1 MQRSNRKG
9 KAMNTNRQD
18 LWKRSIRSLL
28 LSSVLLGAIGCT
40 TGSDSSLFAATGS
53 DQPLTAEQHLVAA
66 TSYDREARSQAEAA
80 ERYQQMADSL
90 SPATDPKGFRRAGL
104 VTAAQEHRR
113 KAADL
118 EQQYAFHQHQAL
130 ALTTQASRH

>member
-1 MQRSNRKG
+1 
-9 KAMNTNRQD
+9 MNNRQD
-18 LWKRSIRSLL
+18 LWK
-28 LSSVLLGAIGCT
+28 SSMRLVLLTGVLMGGIGCT
-40 TGSDSSLFAATGS
+40 TGNDSSLFTAN
-53 DQPLTAEQHLVAA
+53 QPLTAEQHLLAA

-130 ALTTQASRH
+130 ALTNQASRH

>member
-1 MQRSNRKG
+1 
-9 KAMNTNRQD
+9 MNNRQD
-18 LWKRSIRSLL
+18 LWKKSIRSFL
-28 LSSVLLGAIGCT
+28 LSGALLGAIGCT
-40 TGSDSSLFAATGS
+40 TGNDSSLFAA

-66 TSYDREARSQAEAA
+66 TSYDQEARSQAEAA
-80 ERYQQMADSL
+80 ERYQRMADSL
-90 SPATDPKGFRRAGL
+90 SSTTDPKGIRRAGL

-130 ALTTQASRH
+130 ALTNQASRH

>member
-1 MQRSNRKG
+1 M
-9 KAMNTNRQD
+9 NRQD

-66 TSYDREARSQAEAA
+66 TSYDREARSQAEDA

-90 SPATDPKGFRRAGL
+90 SPERVPSSGTCDGGSGTSSESGGPGTTICLSSTSGAG
-104 VTAAQEHRR
+104 
-113 KAADL
+113 AD
-118 EQQYAFHQHQAL
+118 EPSITT
-130 ALTTQASRH
+130 LTFPGI

>member
-1 MQRSNRKG
+1 
-9 KAMNTNRQD
+9 MNTKD
-18 LWKRSIRSLL
+18 LWNKSIRSFL

-40 TGSDSSLFAATGS
+40 TGSDSSLFAVTGS

-66 TSYDREARSQAEAA
+66 SSYDLEARSQAEAA
-80 ERYQQMADSL
+80 ERYQQTADSL
-90 SPATDPKGFRRAGL
+90 SPTTDPKGFRRAGL

-130 ALTTQASRH
+130 ALTNQASRH